1 MAGLAH
7 LLTFLAAGIS
17 ALFFFRVKSVA
28 GLGLWMPKALV
39 GSASAFVAAMGAL
52 GAALSLW
59 VRAPLAIAAGVLA
72 VLLPVRYVRRVAAPH
87 DGFER
92 AFGPDWQHK
101 IAPEQW
107 ALMLKRRWVGR
118 LPSHQGVR
126 WERDITFWTIPGT
139 DRELLCDIW
148 QPPEGVSPSGLAP
161 IYLHGGAWHWMDKDF
176 GTRPFFR
183 HLSAQGHVVM
193 DVAYRLCPEVDIYG
207 MIGNVKRAIVWMKT
221 NPGRYDVDPARV
233 VVGGGS
239 TGAHLAML
247 AAYAPYR
254 SELTPDDLGE
264 ADPSVRAIIAYHG
277 APDMRATYQRFDS
290 VFGGLGRR
298 AETRHDSIM
307 ARGTGAV
314 VNRLLGGLSDQM
326 KEQYYPFEQ
335 ESGATGLFPLLMT
348 NLLGGSPD
356 EVPEVYELTSPI
368 THAGPHSP
376 PTLLL
381 QAEHDSFLPA
391 RVSHALHFK
400 LTEAGVP
407 SVYVQFPQTEHG
419 FDMALPSYAPA
430 AQAAVFDVERFLA
443 LMV

>member
-1 MAGLAH
+1 
-7 LLTFLAAGIS
+7 
-17 ALFFFRVKSVA
+17 
-28 GLGLWMPKALV
+28 
-39 GSASAFVAAMGAL
+39 
-52 GAALSLW
+52 
-59 VRAPLAIAAGVLA
+59 
-72 VLLPVRYVRRVAAPH
+72 
-87 DGFER
+87 
-92 AFGPDWQHK
+92 
-101 IAPEQW
+101 
-107 ALMLKRRWVGR
+107 
-118 LPSHQGVR
+118 
-126 WERDITFWTIPGT
+126 
-139 DRELLCDIW
+139 
-148 QPPEGVSPSGLAP
+148 VSPSGLAP

-193 DVAYRLCPEVDIYG
+193 DLAYRLCPEVDIYG
-207 MIGNVKRAIVWMKT
+207 MIGDVKRAIVWMKT

-233 VVGGGS
+233 VEGGGS
-239 TGAHLAML
+239 TGAHLA
-247 AAYAPYR
+247 
-254 SELTPDDLGE
+254 
-264 ADPSVRAIIAYHG
+264 IIAYYG
-277 APDMRATYQRFDS
+277 APDVRATYQRFDS
-290 VFGGLGRR
+290 VFGSLGRR
-298 AETRHDSIM
+298 AETRHDSIV

-348 NLLGGSPD
+348 NLLGGSPG
-356 EVPEVYELTSPI
+356 EVPEVYELASPI

-407 SVYVQFPQTEHG
+407 SVYFQFPQTEHG

-430 AQAAVFDVERFLA
+430 A
-443 LMV
+443 